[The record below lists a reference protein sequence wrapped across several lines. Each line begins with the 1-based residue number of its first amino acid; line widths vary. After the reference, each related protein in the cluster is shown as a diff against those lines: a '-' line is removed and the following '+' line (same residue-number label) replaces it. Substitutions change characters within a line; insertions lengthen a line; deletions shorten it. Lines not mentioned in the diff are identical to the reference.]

1 MLTVFRKIWKFSI
14 KEQKN
19 IKFSIFFALLNA
31 IFNSFQFG
39 AIYYILNKIF
49 TNTLETRD
57 ALIVFLICLLYTSIT
72 FLIILIVYKQDII
85 KFMVLYVL
93 LLIVFECILQLI
105 KKIK

>member
-1 MLTVFRKIWKFSI
+1 MVVNKFF
-14 KEQKN
+14 KK
-19 IKFSIFFALLNA
+19 
-31 IFNSFQFG
+31 
-39 AIYYILNKIF
+39 Y
-49 TNTLETRD
+49 
-57 ALIVFLICLLYTSIT
+57 LISVIT